1 MGSSRL
7 DLADSGRV
15 DPPFVRLPPPLR
27 SVATSRRDKLMRRG
41 RAVAKKSKLAIGR
54 DSLKSRWIERVDGA
68 WSRVEG
74 SKKDRASDSSGWFG
88 WSRMASEVLARKGGC
103 YQWLPIPTNTYQW
116 LLYILRWVAVAP
128 GDLPSPGFGKAGRA
142 RSGRAPG
149 IPKYLKALIGF
160 SRLD

>member
-1 MGSSRL
+1 ML
-7 DLADSGRV
+7 LFADEAGGVSIDG
-15 DPPFVRLPPPLR
+15 
-27 SVATSRRDKLMRRG
+27 
-41 RAVAKKSKLAIGR
+41 
-54 DSLKSRWIERVDGA
+54 VDGLF
-68 WSRVEG
+68 
-74 SKKDRASDSSGWFG
+74 FG
-88 WSRMASEVLARKGGC
+88 WSRMASEVVARKGGV
-103 YQWLPIPTNTYQW
+103 LPMVTNTYQW